1 MEKYNSIV
9 TFFPISFV
17 YVNTTIIIR
26 KKKRCNWWESVYL
39 INNNDYQ
46 TPQSW
51 VAHEDKARK
60 FIRKNLCVGKTF
72 LLFFNLM
79 IKTYDRQKWLSYPAG
94 LVAHN
99 CLWALTMIY
108 QPFMLPQIR
117 MTIELGAKLT
127 AHNYLWFH
135 ICYKYSTNH
144 FMLYNTSKIPP

>member
-1 MEKYNSIV
+1 MFNSQTTVITRLHKADNPESFTRTKLKGLEEKCV
-9 TFFPISFV
+9 CWETFF
-17 YVNTTIIIR
+17 
-26 KKKRCNWWESVYL
+26 
-39 INNNDYQ
+39 
-46 TPQSW
+46 
-51 VAHEDKARK
+51 
-60 FIRKNLCVGKTF
+60 FI
-72 LLFFNLM
+72 LM
-79 IKTYDRQKWLSYPAG
+79 IKTYDKQKWLSYPAG

-144 FMLYNTSKIPP
+144 FDSILYNTKKIPPLCMTL